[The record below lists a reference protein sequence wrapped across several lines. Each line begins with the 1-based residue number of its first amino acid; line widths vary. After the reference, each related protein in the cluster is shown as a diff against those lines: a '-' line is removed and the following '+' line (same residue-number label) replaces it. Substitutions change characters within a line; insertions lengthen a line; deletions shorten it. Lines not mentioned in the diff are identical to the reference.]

1 MKKTFLKLALIVLTI
16 PILFSSCATIFG
28 RSSYPVSISTDPNA
42 ADISI
47 TNKKGKEIYKGQSP
61 ATVTLKSGAGYFS
74 KAEYKVK
81 IYASGYAEQVV
92 PVNFKLN
99 GWYFGNILIG
109 GLLGMLFID
118 PLTGAMWQLN
128 TPPAIKV
135 TLNKS
140 TASITEPTL
149 KIMDIKD
156 VPENMRQYLVR
167 IK

>member
-1 MKKTFLKLALIVLTI
+1 MKTTSLKLAVLILTV
-16 PILFSSCATIFG
+16 PVLFSNCATIFG
-28 RSSYPVSISTDPNA
+28 RTSYPVSISTNPTA

-47 TNKKGKEIYKGQSP
+47 TNKNGKEIYKGQSP

-81 IYASGYAEQVV
+81 ISTNGYAEQVV

-109 GLLGMLFID
+109 GLLGMLVID
-118 PLTGAMWQLN
+118 PLTGAMWQLD
-128 TPPAIKV
+128 TPAIKV

-149 KIMDIKD
+149 KIMDIKE